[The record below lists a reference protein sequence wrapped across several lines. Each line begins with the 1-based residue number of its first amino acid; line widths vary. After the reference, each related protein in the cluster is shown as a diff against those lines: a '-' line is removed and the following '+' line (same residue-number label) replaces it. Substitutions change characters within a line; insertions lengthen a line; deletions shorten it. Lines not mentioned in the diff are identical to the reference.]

1 MTLGRSRSQRRRTES
16 ISYDPDTG
24 VGAPPVV
31 LVSPLIHSDDSLL
44 VTESRPPPPQSSFAF
59 VDFESSSSEDEV
71 VEAGDDDG
79 FISAPPPDYLDVVPN
94 APPAR
99 PLSMP
104 PVDSGAGSRP
114 DVTRNRASAY
124 VTMAEPAPVRSV
136 ATRAPPTQR
145 QEPGFVYDVD
155 DGFQY
160 YLNFIKV
167 RLA

>member
-1 MTLGRSRSQRRRTES
+1 M
-16 ISYDPDTG
+16 
-24 VGAPPVV
+24 V
-31 LVSPLIHSDDSLL
+31 LASPLIHSDDSLL
-44 VTESRPPPPQSSFAF
+44 VPESRPPPQSSFAL
-59 VDFESSSSEDEV
+59 VDFESSSSEDD
-71 VEAGDDDG
+71 VEAEDDG
-79 FISAPPPDYLDVVPN
+79 FISAAPPDYSDVVPN

-104 PVDSGAGSRP
+104 PVDSGAGPRP

-145 QEPGFVYDVD
+145 QEPGFVYDAE

-167 RLA
+167 RLAWGMSAQGGLCFLVEGPSL

>member
-1 MTLGRSRSQRRRTES
+1 M
-16 ISYDPDTG
+16 
-24 VGAPPVV
+24 V
-31 LVSPLIHSDDSLL
+31 LASPLIHSDDSLL
-44 VTESRPPPPQSSFAF
+44 VPESRPPPQSSFAL
-59 VDFESSSSEDEV
+59 VDFESSSSEDD
-71 VEAGDDDG
+71 VEAEDDG
-79 FISAPPPDYLDVVPN
+79 FISAAPPDYSDVVPN
-94 APPAR
+94 APPPAR

-136 ATRAPPTQR
+136 ATRATPTQR
-145 QEPGFVYDVD
+145 QEPGFVYDAE

-167 RLA
+167 RLAWGMSAQGGLCFLVEGPSL